1 MSYSVVAFGWDEGS
15 GVFQPMWGLLN
26 TMAEGYLTPAGRV
39 FLFWPLLQIG
49 SSDHG
54 PQSHIHS
61 SIRTSQPRQG
71 QGSYQRTT
79 FRDLA
84 NALGAKSILYNLFKE
99 GYFRRQNNDLNFSLI
114 DENKKTCVWYCLSM
128 MNVLFFKP
136 MINIVY
142 IDEKQ
147 VYRTRRNQ
155 KYYLTL
161 MSKDLNRLLKTKK
174 HRKGYVSGDDYST

>member
-1 MSYSVVAFGWDEGS
+1 MLELKKILSTVPWQSTCLRPSSGRGHSHMSYSVVAFGWDEGS

-114 DENKKTCVWYCLSM
+114 DENKKSMCMILFVHDECLVFQTNDQYCVHWW
-128 MNVLFFKP
+128 
-136 MINIVY
+136 
-142 IDEKQ
+142 
-147 VYRTRRNQ
+147 
-155 KYYLTL
+155 
-161 MSKDLNRLLKTKK
+161 KT
-174 HRKGYVSGDDYST
+174 GL

>member
-1 MSYSVVAFGWDEGS
+1 
-15 GVFQPMWGLLN
+15 
-26 TMAEGYLTPAGRV
+26 
-39 FLFWPLLQIG
+39 
-49 SSDHG
+49 
-54 PQSHIHS
+54 
-61 SIRTSQPRQG
+61 
-71 QGSYQRTT
+71 
-79 FRDLA
+79 
-84 NALGAKSILYNLFKE
+84 
-99 GYFRRQNNDLNFSLI
+99 
-114 DENKKTCVWYCLSM
+114 

-142 IDEKQ
+142 IDEKK

>member
-1 MSYSVVAFGWDEGS
+1 
-15 GVFQPMWGLLN
+15 
-26 TMAEGYLTPAGRV
+26 
-39 FLFWPLLQIG
+39 
-49 SSDHG
+49 
-54 PQSHIHS
+54 
-61 SIRTSQPRQG
+61 
-71 QGSYQRTT
+71 
-79 FRDLA
+79 
-84 NALGAKSILYNLFKE
+84 
-99 GYFRRQNNDLNFSLI
+99 
-114 DENKKTCVWYCLSM
+114 M

-174 HRKGYVSGDDYST
+174 KHRKGYVSGDDYST

>member
-1 MSYSVVAFGWDEGS
+1 VV
-15 GVFQPMWGLLN
+15 VVI
-26 TMAEGYLTPAGRV
+26 LTWATVSLHLGGTNVQGFSNLCEV
-39 FLFWPLLQIG
+39 FLIQCLRAILPPQVEFFCSDPFSKIG

-114 DENKKTCVWYCLSM
+114 DENKKSMCMILFVHDECLVFQTNDQYCVHWW
-128 MNVLFFKP
+128 
-136 MINIVY
+136 
-142 IDEKQ
+142 
-147 VYRTRRNQ
+147 
-155 KYYLTL
+155 
-161 MSKDLNRLLKTKK
+161 KK
-174 HRKGYVSGDDYST
+174 GL